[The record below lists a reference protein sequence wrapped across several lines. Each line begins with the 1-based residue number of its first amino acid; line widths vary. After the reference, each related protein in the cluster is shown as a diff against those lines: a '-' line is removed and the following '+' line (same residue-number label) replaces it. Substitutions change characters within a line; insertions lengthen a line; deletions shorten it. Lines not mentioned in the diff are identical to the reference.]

1 MGLIY
6 EPTGAGKN
14 NSQQFTTTSAVV
26 QHLRSYAGATEGSHQ
41 GWAGAGGSAYI
52 RARNEYLDKVDQW
65 AQSQGHIAQGVDRTT
80 KTFSTGD
87 DTQHGDMSAAASGVS
102 GVNAITNINA

>member
-14 NSQQFTTTSAVV
+14 NGQQHTTTSAVV
-26 QHLRSYAGATEGSHQ
+26 QHLRSFAGATEGSQQ

-52 RARNEYLDKVDQW
+52 TARNHYLEKVDEW
-65 AQSQGHIAQGVDRTT
+65 ARSQGMIAQGVDKTT

-87 DTQHGDMSAAASGVS
+87 TTQYDDMNTAGGGISGIS
-102 GVNAITNINA
+102 AITSINL